1 MKSVMKQVLVIPV
14 AQENPPRLGRIR
26 QVGGESK
33 ETSMRTFLL
42 IALVLLPR
50 TALAAV
56 TVDKVVPLRDRV
68 IIDATYRNETEKYE
82 TSIEIRC
89 TTLGADGREL
99 SKGKILLKGPVVP
112 GSFRQ
117 VHITAKLPDEKPA
130 SAKCES
136 EKFRIQ
142 WKLWS
147 LSSEVKSSIS
157 IKEKW
162 KKLDKIFDH
171 AVECGRYREEAYRK
185 RLGELRKKYPAAKRR
200 GYTLLYNA
208 GGKRRSEHFQ
218 CAQAEID
225 LNR

>member
-1 MKSVMKQVLVIPV
+1 
-14 AQENPPRLGRIR
+14 
-26 QVGGESK
+26 
-33 ETSMRTFLL
+33 LL
-42 IALVLLPR
+42 LAALVLLPR
-50 TALAAV
+50 SALAAV
-56 TVDKVVPLRDRV
+56 TVDRVVPLVDRV

-117 VHITAKLPDEKPA
+117 VHITAKLPDETPA

-136 EKFRIQ
+136 EKFRFL
-142 WKLWS
+142 WVLWS
-147 LSSEVKSSIS
+147 LSSEANLLAPP
-157 IKEKW
+157 KEKW
-162 KKLDKIFDH
+162 TKLDKIFEH
-171 AVECGRYREEAYRK
+171 AAECGRYREEAYRK
-185 RLGELRKKYPAAKRR
+185 RLGELRKKYPGAKRR
-200 GYTLLYNA
+200 GYTLLYGA